1 MTPESIP
8 SMAITSFPAHGRSLK
23 GKYSM
28 TGSDKIASEEVN
40 KCERQFG

>member
-28 TGSDKIASEEVN
+28 TDSDKNCKKEVN
-40 KCERQFG
+40 KCERRFG